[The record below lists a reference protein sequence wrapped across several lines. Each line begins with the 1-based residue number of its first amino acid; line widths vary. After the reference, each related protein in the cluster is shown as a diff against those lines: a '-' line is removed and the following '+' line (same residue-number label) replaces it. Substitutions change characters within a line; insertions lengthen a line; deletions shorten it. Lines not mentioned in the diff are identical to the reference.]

1 MTRPSGSTSS
11 RASALKL
18 GARVVSAATAG
29 GGMTSATTQRSA
41 ASTARN
47 TTAILERKPSNGRSK
62 PQWPTSADGRF
73 ELGGRLEARRPAGH
87 DDGVARLGIAQRAGT
102 AAGDGERPEA
112 DERDGLAAPERA
124 AHGHEHGAEGA
135 LGGGSRPAGRLRHP
149 HDEVGAGHGLTCRR
163 RRAPP
168 PS

>member
-124 AHGHEHGAEGA
+124 AHGHEQGAGCA
-135 LGGGSRPAGRLRHP
+135 RGGS
-149 HDEVGAGHGLTCRR
+149 
-163 RRAPP
+163 APP
-168 PS
+168 ARRPRQPDDAGATGHA